1 VGTSKL
7 LKRRDFRKLYLAG
20 ATSAFGGALHY
31 IALMWFAL
39 ELGGPM
45 GVIAVRLADSVPSLL
60 FGLYGGAAADR
71 FPRRTL
77 LVSGDLVRGTVLL
90 PLSAA
95 ALSGQLALWH
105 LVVAACVLE
114 TATSWFV
121 PAEGAMLPS
130 LVDRDELQSAN
141 GLTRAT
147 ANAVSIGGWA
157 AAAGL
162 VAVLPIGYFF
172 ALNAL
177 SFFVSALFLIGLPR
191 DDARSGGEP
200 LRIRPGIDAVRARPA
215 IAVATLA
222 LGLCETVVSGC
233 WIGGLPQ
240 LIRDDLGAGAAGFSL
255 TMVGYAVGA
264 LGAGFV
270 LTRFAVRRKARA
282 SVMCW
287 LIALPGLAMFA
298 VASQLGS
305 AVAGGA
311 LVGIGSAG
319 ARVLL
324 SSAAQTDAP
333 PETLGR
339 VLGLI
344 SLVDRGSHATGLLF
358 VAPLFEFFSRRLV
371 FAAAALSLA
380 LIALASAALLR
391 ARSSPVSPGRA
402 A

>member
-1 VGTSKL
+1 VGTFQL
-7 LKRRDFRKLYLAG
+7 LEHRDFRKLYLAG

-39 ELGGPM
+39 ELGGPV

-71 FPRRTL
+71 FPRRSL
-77 LVSGDLVRGTVLL
+77 LVSGDLVRGLVLL
-90 PLSAA
+90 PLSLA

-130 LVDRDELQSAN
+130 LVDRHQLQSAN
-141 GLTRAT
+141 ALTRAT

-172 ALNAL
+172 AFNAL

-191 DDARSGGEP
+191 DAPSAGGEP

-215 IAVATLA
+215 IAVATVA

-240 LIRDDLGAGAAGFSL
+240 LIKDDLGSGAAGFSL

-282 SVMCW
+282 S
-287 LIALPGLAMFA
+287 LISWIVALPGLVIFAIAPELGFA
-298 VASQLGS
+298 VA
-305 AVAGGA
+305 GA
-311 LVGIGSAG
+311 ALIGIGSAS

-344 SLVDRGSHATGLLF
+344 SLVDRGSHATGLLI
-358 VAPLFEFFSRRLV
+358 VAPLFEFFSRRMV
-371 FAAAALSLA
+371 FAAAALSLGV
-380 LIALASAALLR
+380 IAVASVAFLR
-391 ARSSPVSPGRA
+391 ARSSRPAGSQA
-402 A
+402 